1 MISQYQNVSLHD
13 VKSCFAKKWY
23 WCHLSYCVCSFDK
36 FKRKWKYLP
45 ICQETCESYQNL
57 SRCKKVIPH
66 LNAIPKYFVKHCK
79 FAELFMAMDCT
90 RYPKYESGNCIYNI
104 LGKCFA
110 FVEKTL
116 HFRGFLLWKTSP
128 NMFRLVYWF
137 FLEKWSKVAGERD
150 NIKSPKMATDFK
162 RNKNTNLE
170 KKLLKIGLHSEF
182 TIWNHY
188 TKLNTTLIQF
198 IDLKTPLKALFKH
211 FVGIKKS
218 KSCLLC
224 MHCKI
229 LRSKK

>member
-66 LNAIPKYFVKHCK
+66 LNAIPKYFVKYCK

-137 FLEKWSKVAGERD
+137 FLENGVRWQVKEITSNRPKWQLILKGTRTQ
-150 NIKSPKMATDFK
+150 ILK
-162 RNKNTNLE
+162 KN
-170 KKLLKIGLHSEF
+170 
-182 TIWNHY
+182 Y
-188 TKLNTTLIQF
+188 
-198 IDLKTPLKALFKH
+198 
-211 FVGIKKS
+211 S
-218 KSCLLC
+218 KSDSTLSLRFEITTRNFTQLC
-224 MHCKI
+224 VKFRFKSNSLI
-229 LRSKK
+229 